1 MQYDTV
7 MSDRCPMKVRNLA
20 DGVVLD
26 AWESGWDEN
35 LLQLTLPEGQ
45 AGFSPGVLA
54 EIESASALY
63 LGEVRQCSGS
73 LMRVLVE
80 HSLDRARLASM
91 QGNWR

>member
-1 MQYDTV
+1 MQYDTF
-7 MSDRCPMKVRNLA
+7 MSDRSPVKVRSLA

-35 LLQLTLPEGQ
+35 LLHLILPEGQ

-54 EIESASALY
+54 EIESASGVY
-63 LGEVRQCSGS
+63 FGEIRQCSGS
-73 LMRVLVE
+73 VMRVLVE
-80 HSLDRARLASM
+80 HSLDRVRLASM

>member
-1 MQYDTV
+1 MQYDTF
-7 MSDRCPMKVRNLA
+7 MSDRSPVKVRSLA

-35 LLQLTLPEGQ
+35 LLHLTLPEGQ

-54 EIESASALY
+54 EIESASGVY
-63 LGEVRQCSGS
+63 FGEIRQCSGS
-73 LMRVLVE
+73 VIRVLVE
-80 HSLDRARLASM
+80 HSLDRVRLASM